1 MTAPARR
8 ASEPVEGNTGLATL
22 VWTVPGGAQET
33 GGPYMRDPRHPRH
46 FTDEFKRQIVDLHNA
61 GEPKREAMDECD
73 LGKST
78 VERRVKPINAT
89 GSPRAADNR
98 TPEQNRILEPER
110 ENRRLRMEVDI
121 LKQAAPVYA
130 RK

>member
-1 MTAPARR
+1 
-8 ASEPVEGNTGLATL
+8 
-22 VWTVPGGAQET
+22 
-33 GGPYMRDPRHPRH
+33 
-46 FTDEFKRQIVDLHNA
+46 
-61 GEPKREAMDECD
+61 MDECD

-78 VERRVKPINAT
+78 VERRVKSINAI

-110 ENRRLRMEVDI
+110 ENRRLRMAVDI
-121 LKQAAPVYA
+121 LRRAAPAYA

>member
-1 MTAPARR
+1 
-8 ASEPVEGNTGLATL
+8 
-22 VWTVPGGAQET
+22 
-33 GGPYMRDPRHPRH
+33 
-46 FTDEFKRQIVDLHNA
+46 
-61 GEPKREAMDECD
+61 MDECD

-78 VERRVKPINAT
+78 VERWIKSINAT

-121 LKQAAPVYA
+121 LRRAAPVYA